1 MPLTALGDIATPL
14 AIICVGATLTFDAL
28 RKYAGYIAVM
38 AAGRLAVVPA
48 VFVTA
53 AIVLGFRGMEL
64 AGLFLVFASPT
75 ATASYPMAKELG
87 GNGELAGLGVAVSN
101 VGSLFTIFLW
111 VAALKYFGLC

>member
-1 MPLTALGDIATPL
+1 
-14 AIICVGATLTFDAL
+14 
-28 RKYAGYIAVM
+28 M